1 MMYECFHCGSRSVI
15 WDNDFS
21 FEDFGCEGDGIIH
34 VCHCGNCG
42 AVIEYYIPLSDDNET
57 NDNKETE

>member
-1 MMYECFHCGSRSVI
+1 MYECFHCGSRSVI

-34 VCHCGNCG
+34 VCHCCNCG
-42 AVIEYYIPLSDDNET
+42 AVIEYYIPLSDDDET

>member
-1 MMYECFHCGSRSVI
+1 MYECFHCGNKTVV

-21 FEDFGCEGDGIIH
+21 YEDYGLEGDGLVH

-42 AVIEYYIPLSDDNET
+42 ARIEYFIDSNDNE
-57 NDNKETE
+57 E